1 MRGTPYDPQ
10 DDLSGKRA
18 QGAAPSLKVIIQTCG
33 SFAIDRKQ
41 KASLAM
47 PPKKVLRVCEPSGDN
62 VRWVDGWPY
71 RVYADGYVLIGT
83 GAKGSMF
90 PRFSVRLTSY
100 VDADYNNLTW
110 RDSVVQ
116 EVIIRGN
123 KGRGPGA
130 HWRFDFALHLPYS
143 LHLAGCISDVSSASC
158 AQVQL

>member
-1 MRGTPYDPQ
+1 
-10 DDLSGKRA
+10 
-18 QGAAPSLKVIIQTCG
+18 
-33 SFAIDRKQ
+33 
-41 KASLAM
+41 M
-47 PPKKVLRVCEPSGDN
+47 PPKTVRDVCEPSGDS

-71 RVYADGYVLIGT
+71 RVYADGYVKIGT

-100 VDADYNNLTW
+100 VDADYNNVMW

>member
-1 MRGTPYDPQ
+1 
-10 DDLSGKRA
+10 
-18 QGAAPSLKVIIQTCG
+18 
-33 SFAIDRKQ
+33 
-41 KASLAM
+41 M
-47 PPKKVLRVCEPSGDN
+47 PPKTNKLVCEPSGDN

-83 GAKGSMF
+83 GAKGSVF

-100 VDADYNNLTW
+100 ADADYNNLAW

-116 EVIIRGN
+116 DVILRGN

-130 HWRFDFALHLPYS
+130 HWRFEFALPTLT
-143 LHLAGCISDVSSASC
+143 DVSSASC